1 MKTKTWRGLALPS
14 MLTASAF
21 ADDQI
26 RYNYIPDTISP
37 EAQKVMAEIH
47 SAELLRCQN
56 PPPSPRS
63 AQEPSA

>member
-1 MKTKTWRGLALPS
+1 MKTKTWRGLALLS
-14 MLTASAF
+14 MLTASVF

-37 EAQKVMAEIH
+37 EAQKVMAEIY
-47 SAELLRCQN
+47 SAELLHCQN
-56 PPPSPRS
+56 PHPSPRS